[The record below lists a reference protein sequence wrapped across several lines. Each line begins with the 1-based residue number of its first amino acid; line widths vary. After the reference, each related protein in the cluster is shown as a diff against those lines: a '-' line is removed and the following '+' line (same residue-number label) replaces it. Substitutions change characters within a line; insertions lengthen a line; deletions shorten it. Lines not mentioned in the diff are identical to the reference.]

1 MSLSALTSCVVLV
14 AIRLCV
20 VTVLRRFPPA
30 CRFSPHLTRKN
41 LPTPVCNNLSFAFLS
56 HLQIVRDSSDLMRLI
71 YQGNAV
77 RRVAATKMND
87 QSSRS
92 HSVFTIR
99 VEQKTVTELEG
110 GLTRELTIKAK
121 INLGKYMSEVC

>member
-1 MSLSALTSCVVLV
+1 
-14 AIRLCV
+14 
-20 VTVLRRFPPA
+20 
-30 CRFSPHLTRKN
+30 
-41 LPTPVCNNLSFAFLS
+41 
-56 HLQIVRDSSDLMRLI
+56 MRLI

-99 VEQKTVTELEG
+99 VEQKTVSELAG
-110 GLTRELTIKAK
+110 GVTRETTVKAK
-121 INLGKYMSEVC
+121 VNLVDLAGSERQGKTGATGATLKEGANINLSLMALGNVINMLSEGAAR